1 MCRVR
6 FEFVSLRERLFA
18 AVYDPLS
25 ARTEEKFGGQLKREL
40 LVNVRGRVLEIGV
53 GTGLS
58 FAHYPA
64 VDELVGVDSS
74 EPMLR
79 RARRRA
85 AELNRDV
92 ALVGAPAEALPF
104 EDESFDTVVSLAVL
118 CSVADPRRALG
129 EIRRVLRPGSRFVF
143 LEHVRSSDPALA
155 RWQDRLER
163 PWGWIAGGCHP
174 NRRTLEAI
182 EEAGFD
188 VAAVEHEEFL
198 EIPRLVRPNIKGV
211 GQVAPNS

>member
-1 MCRVR
+1 VCPVR

-25 ARTEEKFGGQLKREL
+25 ARTEKKFGADLKREL
-40 LVNVRGRVLEIGV
+40 LANERGRVLEIGV

-64 VDELVGVDSS
+64 VEELVGVDPS

-85 AELNRDV
+85 TELASDV
-92 ALVGAPAEALPF
+92 TLVEAPAEALPF
-104 EDESFDTVVSLAVL
+104 EDKSFDTVVSLAVL
-118 CSVADPRRALG
+118 CTVDDPSRVLQ
-129 EIRRVLRPGSRFVF
+129 EIRRVLRPGGRLVF
-143 LEHVRSSDPALA
+143 LEHVRSSEPGLA
-155 RWQDRLER
+155 QWQDRLER

-174 NRRTLEAI
+174 NRQTLEAI
-182 EEAGFD
+182 EGAGFE
-188 VAAVEHEEFL
+188 VVEL
-198 EIPRLVRPNIKGV
+198 EREDLPGIPRLVRPNVMGV
-211 GQVAPNS
+211 ARSG

>member
-1 MCRVR
+1 VCTVR

-25 ARTEEKFGGQLKREL
+25 ARTEKKFGADLKREL
-40 LVNVRGRVLEIGV
+40 LANARGRVLEIGV

-64 VDELVGVDSS
+64 VEELVGVDPS

-85 AELNRDV
+85 TELASDV
-92 ALVGAPAEALPF
+92 TLVDAPAEALPF
-104 EDESFDTVVSLAVL
+104 EDKSFDTVVSLAVL
-118 CSVADPRRALG
+118 CTVDDPSRALQ
-129 EIRRVLRPGSRFVF
+129 EIRRVLRPGGRLVF
-143 LEHVRSSDPALA
+143 LEHVRSSEPGLA
-155 RWQDRLER
+155 QWQDRLER

-174 NRRTLEAI
+174 NRQTLEAI
-182 EEAGFD
+182 EGAGFE
-188 VAAVEHEEFL
+188 VVEL
-198 EIPRLVRPNIKGV
+198 ERKDLPDIPRLVRPNVLGV
-211 GQVAPNS
+211 ARSG

>member
-1 MCRVR
+1 M
-6 FEFVSLRERLFA
+6 SLRERIFA

-25 ARTEEKFGGQLKREL
+25 ARAEEKFGAELKRKL
-40 LVNVRGRVLEIGV
+40 LANARGRVLEIGV

-58 FAHYPA
+58 LAHYPPD
-64 VDELVGVDSS
+64 VELVGVDPS

-85 AELNRDV
+85 AELRREV
-92 ALVGAPAEALPF
+92 TLVEAPAEALPF

-118 CSVADPRRALG
+118 CTVDDPSRVLQ
-129 EIRRVLRPGSRFVF
+129 EIRRVLRPGGRFVF
-143 LEHVRSSDPALA
+143 LEHVRSSDPKLA
-155 RWQDRLER
+155 QWQDRLER

-182 EEAGFD
+182 EGAGFE
-188 VAAVEHEEFL
+188 VVELEHEDL
-198 EIPRLVRPNIKGV
+198 PDIPRLVRPNVMGV
-211 GQVAPNS
+211 AR

>member
-1 MCRVR
+1 M
-6 FEFVSLRERLFA
+6 SLRERIFA

-25 ARTEEKFGGQLKREL
+25 ARAEEKFGAELKRKL
-40 LVNVRGRVLEIGV
+40 LANARGRVLEIGV

-58 FAHYPA
+58 FAHYPPD
-64 VDELVGVDSS
+64 VELVGVDPS

-85 AELNRDV
+85 AELRREV
-92 ALVGAPAEALPF
+92 TLVEAPAEALPF

-118 CSVADPRRALG
+118 CTVDDPSRVLQ
-129 EIRRVLRPGSRFVF
+129 EIRRVLRPGGRFVF
-143 LEHVRSSDPALA
+143 LEHVRSSDPKLA
-155 RWQDRLER
+155 QWQDRLER

-182 EEAGFD
+182 EGAGFE
-188 VAAVEHEEFL
+188 VVELEHEDL
-198 EIPRLVRPNIKGV
+198 PDIPRLVRPNVMGV
-211 GQVAPNS
+211 AR